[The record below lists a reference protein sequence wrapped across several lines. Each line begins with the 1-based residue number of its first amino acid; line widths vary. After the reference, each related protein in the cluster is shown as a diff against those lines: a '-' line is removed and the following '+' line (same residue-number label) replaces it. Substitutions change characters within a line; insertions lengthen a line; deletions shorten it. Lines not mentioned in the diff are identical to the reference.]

1 MGFFSFLRK
10 KKKNETEFH
19 QMTIEE
25 ALKKYG
31 GEEENLNAADVIK
44 KAEDACIQVCDVE
57 AEYEEVKKEYE
68 AVTGYLADIQRIDLI
83 PMEEREN
90 IDDAAR
96 KIINLTKERMK
107 FKNNNHSIVD
117 TQYHYMEQFEED
129 IPKELE
135 RMKKQEEYQ
144 MLVKND
150 LRQLEGEKGVLNYEK
165 ESALNK
171 MSFLKRLSIIVCILA
186 LSVFMLLFILSEST
200 GKDFTVPFFA
210 TGLMALALVLYIIL
224 ESRNSVY
231 RLRMAEKKL
240 NKVVN
245 LTNKIKIKL
254 VNSTSTLEYSYE
266 KYRVHSYN
274 ELMYLW
280 NEFVKLKDESEM
292 FKKNTELL
300 ESYNETLMEEL
311 GNREIKDT
319 EVWIFQPEALLD
331 KKEMVEVRH
340 RLNNRRQK
348 LREQIENV
356 GSSRDVMKNSLLSL
370 RKNYPQYKE
379 AIEEIIRHYNIPF

>member
-10 KKKNETEFH
+10 KKKDEAEFH

-31 GEEENLNAADVIK
+31 GEEENLNASDVIK

-107 FKNNNHSIVD
+107 FKNNNHSIDD

-311 GNREIKDT
+311 GNRGIKDT

-370 RKNYPQYKE
+370 RKNYPQYKD